1 MIELTDAARVTA
13 GVVALTVVAIESGGA
28 FLLRVAT
35 GKEQATD
42 FQKSFYRAGH
52 AHAGVLV
59 TLGLVCLLLGEAT
72 VADRVLA
79 LARADRGARRGD
91 RHAGRLLLL
100 RHGTGPGAARTGPS
114 RCSAW
119 APCCSPPGSSTLG
132 VGPAARVNG
141 GPTRAQARPSRR
153 PPRLV

>member
-1 MIELTDAARVTA
+1 MIELTDAARFTA

-72 VADRVLA
+72 SLSGFWRWLAQTGVLLAAIVMSAGFFFSAMGRGRERPNKAVALLGVGAVL
-79 LARADRGARRGD
+79 LA
-91 RHAGRLLLL
+91 AGVV
-100 RHGTGPGAARTGPS
+100 
-114 RCSAW
+114 
-119 APCCSPPGSSTLG
+119 TLG
-132 VGPAARVNG
+132 VGLLLG
-141 GPTRAQARPSRR
+141 
-153 PPRLV
+153 

>member
-1 MIELTDAARVTA
+1 MIELSEAARVTA
-13 GVVALTVVAIESGGA
+13 GIVALSVVAIESGGA

-72 VADRVLA
+72 SLAGFWRWLAQTGVLLAAIVMSAGFFVSALGRGRERPNRAVALLGVGAVL
-79 LARADRGARRGD
+79 LA
-91 RHAGRLLLL
+91 AGVV
-100 RHGTGPGAARTGPS
+100 
-114 RCSAW
+114 
-119 APCCSPPGSSTLG
+119 TLG
-132 VGPAARVNG
+132 VGLLRG
-141 GPTRAQARPSRR
+141 
-153 PPRLV
+153 